1 MSISSSAKG
10 ITRIS
15 SSQSHL
21 GKDEPDSTHTSASRE
36 PGMQEGGK
44 SALFI
49 PSTCTSSHL
58 ILLRV
63 LGNTSLFL
71 PYGWE
76 TVESQSWQA
85 FSVPCGSLLV
95 EQNWKPQPRSS
106 FHSGSRCDLHDKWP
120 TRRRAKRAGARVNC
134 IRCLCGS
141 VTWPTPLVLSF
152 LFPSIPF
159 YSVFTL
165 LSLCSWTF
173 VLCGPL
179 DGPREPSP
187 QR

>member
-1 MSISSSAKG
+1 MSLRVTETLCMSVSSSAKG

-71 PYGWE
+71 PYGR
-76 TVESQSWQA
+76 V
-85 FSVPCGSLLV
+85 GSGVAELT
-95 EQNWKPQPRSS
+95 
-106 FHSGSRCDLHDKWP
+106 G
-120 TRRRAKRAGARVNC
+120 
-134 IRCLCGS
+134 
-141 VTWPTPLVLSF
+141 
-152 LFPSIPF
+152 
-159 YSVFTL
+159 L
-165 LSLCSWTF
+165 LSAMRFIVGGPELKAPATF
-173 VLCGPL
+173 IL
-179 DGPREPSP
+179 P
-187 QR
+187 QWVPV